1 MSNIVEFIPIIPW
14 LFWIWMWAS
23 DQARYAFILTLIDCF
38 TRKVP
43 YWEIA
48 FSVKSDQVK
57 KAWEYIILSYLQ
69 PCQIIKNA
77 IDVEI
82 RNDNDTRFAYKDI
95 RGFFK

>member
-1 MSNIVEFIPIIPW
+1 MIASLQYYCLTINIEKVYRHMREHQILHDRNQRPSKKYVKYSRVYPNNPR

-23 DQARYAFILTLIDCF
+23 DQSRYTFILTLIDCF

-57 KAWEYIILSYLQ
+57 KAWE
-69 PCQIIKNA
+69 
-77 IDVEI
+77 
-82 RNDNDTRFAYKDI
+82 
-95 RGFFK
+95 